1 MKINDI
7 INNLKKTDKNTKNKY
22 LVILGLVGI
31 LLIFISSVFP
41 KTSNNSANSIDNSDL
56 STYSLEL
63 KNELENTVSK
73 IEGAGKAE
81 VFLTFERG
89 YEYIY
94 AKTDKQTADK
104 KESTKSNEHIAD
116 EKSSGEEEY
125 IIIKTENGE
134 EPLVVTEIEPKVKGV
149 VIVCKGGENEI
160 VANRI
165 KGAVSVCLGISE
177 SKICVVPKSK

>member
-7 INNLKKTDKNTKNKY
+7 INKLKTTDKNTKNKF
-22 LVILGLVGI
+22 LIVFGLIGI
-31 LLIFISSVFP
+31 MLIFIPSMFP
-41 KTSNNSANSIDNSDL
+41 KTSNQSNNHSAK
-56 STYSLEL
+56 LEL
-63 KNELENTVSK
+63 SEYSMGLKTELENTISN

-81 VFLTFERG
+81 VFLTFECG

-94 AKTDKQTADK
+94 AKTDKKTADK

-149 VIVCKGGENEI
+149 VIVCKGGESEM
-160 VANRI
+160 VTNRI
-165 KGAVSVCLGISE
+165 KNAVSVCLGISK